1 MTAYEISDM
10 RAQIDTFMLGVV
22 RLWLTAMF
30 TSFAVAYALG
40 GSLDAMSISVLLA
53 FYGIILVIVLQAL
66 NAAFSRVSALIED
79 AATLPQDQLPQI
91 VAKRIMDIPVLAK
104 AAILATVAVS
114 FPALCVYLYL
124 FSS

>member
-10 RAQIDTFMLGVV
+10 RAQIDMFMLGVV

-30 TSFAVAYALG
+30 ASFAVAYALG

-104 AAILATVAVS
+104 AGILATVAAS

>member
-1 MTAYEISDM
+1 MTASEISDM

-22 RLWLTAMF
+22 GLWLTAMF
-30 TSFAVAYALG
+30 ASFAVAYALG

-104 AAILATVAVS
+104 AGILATVAAS

>member
-30 TSFAVAYALG
+30 ASFAVAYALG
-40 GSLDAMSISVLLA
+40 GSLDTMSISVLLA

-104 AAILATVAVS
+104 AGILATVAAS

>member
-22 RLWLTAMF
+22 RLLLTAMF
-30 TSFAVAYALG
+30 ASFAVAYALG

-104 AAILATVAVS
+104 AGILATVAMS

>member
-1 MTAYEISDM
+1 LTAYEISDM

-22 RLWLTAMF
+22 RLLLTAMF
-30 TSFAVAYALG
+30 ASFAVAYALG

-104 AAILATVAVS
+104 AGILATVAVS

>member
-1 MTAYEISDM
+1 M

-22 RLWLTAMF
+22 RLLLTAMF
-30 TSFAVAYALG
+30 ASFAVAYALG

-104 AAILATVAVS
+104 AGILATVAVS

>member
-1 MTAYEISDM
+1 LTACEISDM

-30 TSFAVAYALG
+30 ASFAVAYALG
-40 GSLDAMSISVLLA
+40 GSLDTMSISVLLA

-104 AAILATVAVS
+104 AGILATVAAS

>member
-1 MTAYEISDM
+1 LTAYEISDM

-30 TSFAVAYALG
+30 ASFAVAYALG

-104 AAILATVAVS
+104 AGILATVAAS

>member
-1 MTAYEISDM
+1 LTASEISDM

-30 TSFAVAYALG
+30 ASFAVAYALG

-104 AAILATVAVS
+104 AGILATVAAS

>member
-30 TSFAVAYALG
+30 ASFAVAYALG
-40 GSLDAMSISVLLA
+40 GSLDTMSTIVLLT

-66 NAAFSRVSALIED
+66 GNAFSRVSALIED
-79 AATLPQDQLPQI
+79 AAVLPQDQLPHI
-91 VAKRIMDIPVLAK
+91 VAKRILDIPALAK
-104 AAILATVAVS
+104 VGILSTVAVS
-114 FPALCVYLYL
+114 FPALCIYLYL
-124 FSS
+124 SAS

>member
-22 RLWLTAMF
+22 RLLLTAMF
-30 TSFAVAYALG
+30 ASFAVAYALG

-104 AAILATVAVS
+104 AGILATVAVS

>member
-1 MTAYEISDM
+1 LTASEISDM

-22 RLWLTAMF
+22 GLWLTAMF
-30 TSFAVAYALG
+30 ASFAVAYALG

-104 AAILATVAVS
+104 AGILATVAAS

>member
-30 TSFAVAYALG
+30 ASFAVAYALG

-104 AAILATVAVS
+104 AGILATVAAS

>member
-1 MTAYEISDM
+1 
-10 RAQIDTFMLGVV
+10 MLGVV

-30 TSFAVAYALG
+30 ASFAVAYALG

-104 AAILATVAVS
+104 AGILATVAAS

>member
-30 TSFAVAYALG
+30 ASFAVAYTLG

-53 FYGIILVIVLQAL
+53 FYGIILVIVLQVL

-104 AAILATVAVS
+104 AGILATVAVS

>member
-1 MTAYEISDM
+1 LTAYEISDM
-10 RAQIDTFMLGVV
+10 RAQIDMFMLGVV

-30 TSFAVAYALG
+30 ASFAVAYALG

-104 AAILATVAVS
+104 AGILATVAAS

>member
-30 TSFAVAYALG
+30 ASFAVAYALG

-104 AAILATVAVS
+104 AGILATVEAS

>member
-1 MTAYEISDM
+1 LTAYEISDM

-30 TSFAVAYALG
+30 ASFAVAYALG
-40 GSLDAMSISVLLA
+40 GSLDTMSISVLLA

-104 AAILATVAVS
+104 AGILATVAAS

>member
-30 TSFAVAYALG
+30 ASFAVAYALG

-79 AATLPQDQLPQI
+79 AAALPQDQLPQI

-104 AAILATVAVS
+104 AGILATVAAS

>member
-1 MTAYEISDM
+1 LTAYEISDM

-22 RLWLTAMF
+22 RLLLTAMF
-30 TSFAVAYALG
+30 ASFAVAYALG

-104 AAILATVAVS
+104 AGILATVAMS